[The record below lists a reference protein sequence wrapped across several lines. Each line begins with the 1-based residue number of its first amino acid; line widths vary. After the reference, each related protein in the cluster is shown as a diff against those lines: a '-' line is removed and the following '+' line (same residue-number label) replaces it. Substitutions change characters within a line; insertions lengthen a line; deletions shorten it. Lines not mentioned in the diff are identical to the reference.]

1 MSGLAPAG
9 TPSID
14 SRRGSFAIF
23 STWLKSLK
31 VNVSGSWEARSRA
44 VEFSASRAVIT
55 VSATATVIGV
65 SPDSGGGGVAVPSD
79 GVVGGGDDSTG
90 WLDEPGLPEAVSP
103 DPGSGPA
110 EQAAHNT
117 VAKTSGR
124 VTGQVAAGSSRLVL
138 VRSLNVMAST
148 LLVPADHAAGR
159 NPCGRCKSRQPG
171 FGGTRSNRILAG
183 SAALWDSL

>member
-1 MSGLAPAG
+1 MSGSAPAA

-14 SRRGSFAIF
+14 SGRGSFAIF

-31 VNVSGSWEARSRA
+31 VNVSGSWEARLRA
-44 VEFSASRAVIT
+44 VELSASRAVIT
-55 VSATATVIGV
+55 VSATVTVIGV
-65 SPDSGGGGVAVPSD
+65 APASGGGGVAVPSD

-90 WLDEPGLPEAVSP
+90 WLDEPGLPEGVSP

-138 VRSLNVMAST
+138 VRSLNVTAST
-148 LLVPADHAAGR
+148 LLVAADRAAGR
-159 NPCGRCKSRQPG
+159 APAADASR
-171 FGGTRSNRILAG
+171 
-183 SAALWDSL
+183 DSRA